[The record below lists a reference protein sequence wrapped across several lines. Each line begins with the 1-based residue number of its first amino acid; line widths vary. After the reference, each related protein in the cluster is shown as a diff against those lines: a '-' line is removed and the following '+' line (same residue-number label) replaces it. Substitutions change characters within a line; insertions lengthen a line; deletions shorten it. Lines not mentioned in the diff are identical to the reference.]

1 MQRCVVCQYARQI
14 KYIHHLHQILL
25 FHNKVK
31 TISILVPQRLINGLM
46 TMVLL
51 HQFVPVNHFPKRR
64 IVVVVLEKNATH
76 KEVA

>member
-1 MQRCVVCQYARQI
+1 MQQIVVCQDARQI

-31 TISILVPQRLINGLM
+31 TISILVYHMMEVGLM

-51 HQFVPVNHFPKRR
+51 D
-64 IVVVVLEKNATH
+64 
-76 KEVA
+76 